1 MDELYTLVAW
11 GLRALECAVLILVI
25 LNLKW
30 RNIPVFGVYRFESLA
45 DEELYSCFLTC
56 LCLFAINLL
65 ITNIIPYIF
74 SLEVGV
80 FELRRFYYSFL
91 VSISAT
97 FCLLMFFFHSIKNC
111 RFSFVA
117 RTCLFM
123 SFVGTLTNLLQLV
136 LRGYFDINILYS
148 FYGPFI
154 ASQSIMDI
162 AITMFFVFK
171 FTSQTHRMRVPA

>member
-1 MDELYTLVAW
+1 MNELYTLVAW
-11 GLRALECAVLILVI
+11 GLRALECAVLILVV

-30 RNIPVFGVYRFESLA
+30 RNIPVFSAYRFKSPA

-56 LCLFAINLL
+56 LCLFTINIL
-65 ITNIIPYIF
+65 ITHTIPYIF
-74 SLEVGV
+74 SLDVGV

-123 SFVGTLTNLLQLV
+123 SFVGTLTNLLQLI
-136 LRGYFDINILYS
+136 LRGYFDVNILYS

-162 AITMFFVFK
+162 AITMFFVLK
-171 FTSQTHRMRVPA
+171 FTSQRYRARVTA